1 MTDNELLLNLAHQI
15 RITEHKIAVARR
27 RHRWSNMTLVFG
39 PVLLVAMYAI
49 AWLPWVNQ
57 KILTAIYIP
66 AFPIIA
72 ACCVASFL
80 LKKNP
85 GGPVVPAEDGSEGRE
100 SEGDLELT
108 LARQRDVR
116 KRLLAKADVDSKVR
130 KITYKEDAYADIDQ
144 LRTESSK
151 YRSVNNTLQG
161 VLIIG
166 SLAATA
172 ASGIAAELAAVRWV
186 TLGITFAVGI
196 SSGFM
201 GYFKYKERSFYL
213 QQTADAIE
221 QEWQAV
227 EIGVGRYKRM
237 PEEEA
242 LAEFV
247 EEVHRLK
254 SEQKKRQQNLEQP
267 PEARNPH
274 DS

>member
-1 MTDNELLLNLAHQI
+1 MTHRIREIEHHLAI
-15 RITEHKIAVARR
+15 ARR
-27 RHRWSNMTLVFG
+27 RQRWSNVALVFG
-39 PVLLVAMYAI
+39 PVLLVVLYAI
-49 AWLPWVNQ
+49 AWIPAVDR
-57 KILTAIYIP
+57 KILIAVYIP
-66 AFPIIA
+66 AVPIVFA
-72 ACCVASFL
+72 SCVASYFL
-80 LKKNP
+80 KRNP
-85 GGPVVPAEDGSEGRE
+85 GGPQVLAEGGGFMRE
-100 SEGDLELT
+100 SEGDLELA
-108 LARQRDVR
+108 LARHRDSR
-116 KRLLAKADVDSKVR
+116 KQVLAQADIEPKVR
-130 KITYKEDAYADIDQ
+130 KITYKEDAYSDVDQ
-144 LRTESSK
+144 LREESKK

-172 ASGIAAELAAVRWV
+172 ASGIAAELAVVRWV
-186 TLGITFAVGI
+186 TLGITFVVGI

-221 QEWQAV
+221 QEWEAV

-237 PEEEA
+237 SEEEA

-267 PEARNPH
+267 PEARNPN